1 VNASTTVASA
11 VVEALRR
18 AGVTDVVLAP
28 GSRSAA
34 LALALYDADI
44 AGAVR
49 LHVRIDERTAGFL
62 ALGLAKGSHRPVP
75 VVTTSGTAVANLHPA
90 VLEALHVGERVVV
103 ISADRPASLRRTG
116 ANQTTEQAGMFG
128 PRVPCADVA
137 PGDAAS
143 AVAAVDDAVHRR
155 GPSQLNLQ
163 FDGPLL
169 PDGAAAGAASDAGTA
184 EPPRPTGQ
192 LLPAEESTPSRRGVN
207 QFQSPSAAASSTVPE
222 TYARAHLAPPDGSVR
237 LPLGPRTVV
246 VAGDDAGPPARL
258 LAQDANWPLLAE
270 PTSGARTG
278 SHAIRTYRLLLGGE
292 LGAAVER
299 VVVAGHP
306 TLSRPVT
313 SLISR
318 RDIEVVSVRTAAG
331 ICTDPGRV
339 ARHVDS
345 VPVAEGADGP
355 DWVAAWRA
363 ADRRVS
369 DAVDQ
374 VAAEPSGLA
383 LQVAAE
389 VAAAVTPGALL
400 TVGSSQPVRDLDLM
414 AAPFGAGE
422 RRLVVGNRGLAGI
435 DGTVSTAIGAA
446 LGRASPR
453 ALAYLGDLTFLH
465 DANALILGPREHRPD
480 LTVVVANDDGGAIF
494 STLEQG
500 GSAFAAS
507 FERVFGTP
515 HGVSI
520 EALCRASGTA
530 YERVTDAAGL
540 RAALSVDARG
550 IRVVEVPIDRTS
562 RRTMDE
568 RIRALA

>member
-1 VNASTTVASA
+1 MNASTTMASA
-11 VVEALRR
+11 VVDALRR

-34 LALALYDADI
+34 LALALYDADS

-90 VLEALHVGERVVV
+90 VLEARHVGERVVV
-103 ISADRPASLRRTG
+103 MSADRPASLRRTG

-128 PRVPCADVA
+128 PQVPCADVA
-137 PGDAAS
+137 PGDVAA
-143 AVAAVDDAVHRR
+143 AVAAVGVAVHRR

-163 FDGPLL
+163 FDAPLL
-169 PDGAAAGAASDAGTA
+169 PDGAAPGAAFDAGTA
-184 EPPRPTGQ
+184 EPPSSRGR
-192 LLPAEESTPSRRGVN
+192 LLPPEESTSSRRGVN
-207 QFQSPSAAASSTVPE
+207 KAGSPSAAASSRVTE
-222 TYARAHLAPPDGSVR
+222 TYARAHLGPPDGSVR
-237 LPLGPRTVV
+237 LEGGPRTVV

-258 LAQDANWPLLAE
+258 LAQNANWPLLAE

-299 VVVAGHP
+299 VVVTGHP

-339 ARHVDS
+339 ARQVDS
-345 VPVAEGADGP
+345 VPVAEAADSP
-355 DWVAAWRA
+355 DWIDAWRT
-363 ADRRVS
+363 ADRRVGE
-369 DAVDQ
+369 AVDE

-414 AAPFGAGE
+414 AAPFGAGQ
-422 RRLVVGNRGLAGI
+422 RRLVIGNRGLAGI

-446 LGRASPR
+446 LGRASSR

-465 DANALILGPREHRPD
+465 DANALVVGPREPRPD

-500 GSAFAAS
+500 GPAFAAS

-520 EALCRASGTA
+520 ESLCRASGTA

-540 RAALSVDARG
+540 RAALSTDARG
-550 IRVVEVPIDRTS
+550 IRVVEVPIDRTC
-562 RRTMDE
+562 RRALDE
-568 RIRALA
+568 RIRALV

>member
-1 VNASTTVASA
+1 MNASTTVAAA
-11 VVEALRR
+11 VVEALGR

-34 LALALYDADI
+34 LALALYDADK

-103 ISADRPASLRRTG
+103 MSADRPAALRGTG

-137 PGDAAS
+137 PGDVAS
-143 AVAAVDDAVHRR
+143 ALAAVDAAVHRR

-169 PDGAAAGAASDAGTA
+169 PGGDGAGGEGARGEGAGGEGE
-184 EPPRPTGQ
+184 EPPGRHSAV
-192 LLPAEESTPSRRGVN
+192 PA
-207 QFQSPSAAASSTVPE
+207 
-222 TYARAHLAPPDGSVR
+222 YARAHLAPPDGSVR
-237 LPLGPRTVV
+237 LHPGPRTVV

-258 LAQDANWPLLAE
+258 LAQNANWPLLAE

-278 SHAIRTYRLLLGGE
+278 THAIRTYRLLLGGE

-299 VVVAGHP
+299 VVVTGHP

-345 VPVAEGADGP
+345 VPVAEATDGP
-355 DWVAAWRA
+355 EWIDAWRA

-369 DAVDQ
+369 DAVDE

-465 DANALILGPREHRPD
+465 DANALILGPREPRPD

-500 GSAFAAS
+500 GPAFAAS

-520 EALCRASGTA
+520 ESLCRASGTA

-540 RAALSVDARG
+540 RAALVADTRG
-550 IRVVEVPIDRTS
+550 IRVIEVPIERS
-562 RRTMDE
+562 ARRALDE

>member
-1 VNASTTVASA
+1 MNASTTVAAA
-11 VVEALRR
+11 VVAALRR

-34 LALALYDADI
+34 LALALHDADSI
-44 AGAVR
+44 GAVR

-128 PRVPCADVA
+128 PEVPCADVA

-143 AVAAVDDAVHRR
+143 AVAAVDAAVHRR

-169 PDGAAAGAASDAGTA
+169 PDESAASAASDVGTDDFPA
-184 EPPRPTGQ
+184 RSQ
-192 LLPAEESTPSRRGVN
+192 LLPLDEPPPSRRGVN
-207 QFQSPSAAASSTVPE
+207 QSGPPSAAASSTVPE

-237 LPLGPRTVV
+237 LEIGPRTVV
-246 VAGDDAGPPARL
+246 VAGDDSGPPARL
-258 LAQDANWPLLAE
+258 LAQNANWPLLAE

-299 VVVAGHP
+299 VVVTGHP

-345 VPVAEGADGP
+345 VPVAEAADGP
-355 DWVAAWRA
+355 DWIDAWRA

-374 VAAEPSGLA
+374 VAAQPSGLA

-389 VAAAVTPGALL
+389 VAAAVMPGALL

-446 LGRASPR
+446 LGRPSSR

-465 DANALILGPREHRPD
+465 DANALVLGPREPRPD
-480 LTVVVANDDGGAIF
+480 LTLVVANDDGGAIF

-500 GSAFAAS
+500 GPAFAAS

-520 EALCRASGTA
+520 ESLCRASGTA

-540 RAALSVDARG
+540 RAALAAHPQG
-550 IRVVEVPIDRTS
+550 IRVVEVPIERAA
-562 RRTMDE
+562 RRALDE

>member
-1 VNASTTVASA
+1 MNASTTVAAA
-11 VVEALRR
+11 VVDALRR

-34 LALALYDADI
+34 LALALYDADSV
-44 AGAVR
+44 GTVR

-103 ISADRPASLRRTG
+103 ITADRPASLRRTG

-143 AVAAVDDAVHRR
+143 AVAAVDAAVHRR

-163 FDGPLL
+163 FDAPLL
-169 PDGAAAGAASDAGTA
+169 PGDVGGGGGQGAGAGEGSGAGEGAGGGEHPLRGEDERPDSAHSAGDA
-184 EPPRPTGQ
+184 
-192 LLPAEESTPSRRGVN
+192 
-207 QFQSPSAAASSTVPE
+207 
-222 TYARAHLAPPDGSVR
+222 YARAHLAPPDGSVR
-237 LPLGPRTVV
+237 LHAGPRTVV

-258 LAQDANWPLLAE
+258 LAQNANWPLLAE

-299 VVVAGHP
+299 VVVTGHP

-318 RDIEVVSVRTAAG
+318 GDIDVVSVRTAAG

-345 VPVAEGADGP
+345 VPVAEAADGP
-355 DWVAAWRA
+355 DWIDAWRA
-363 ADRRVS
+363 ADQRVS
-369 DAVDQ
+369 DAVDA

-383 LQVAAE
+383 LRVAAE

-414 AAPFGAGE
+414 AAPFGAGQ
-422 RRLVVGNRGLAGI
+422 RRLVIGNRGLAGI
-435 DGTVSTAIGAA
+435 DGTVSTAIGAS
-446 LGRASPR
+446 LGRASSR

-465 DANALILGPREHRPD
+465 DANALVVGPREPRPD

-500 GSAFAAS
+500 GPAFAAS

-520 EALCRASGTA
+520 ESLCRASGTA

-540 RAALSVDARG
+540 RAALSTDARG
-550 IRVVEVPIDRTS
+550 IRVVEVPIDRTC
-562 RRTMDE
+562 RRALDG
-568 RIRALA
+568 RIRALV

>member
-11 VVEALRR
+11 VLEALRR

-34 LALALYDADI
+34 LALALYDADS

-143 AVAAVDDAVHRR
+143 AVAAVAAAVHRR

-163 FDGPLL
+163 FDAPLL
-169 PDGAAAGAASDAGTA
+169 PDAAAAGGASDGRTA
-184 EPPRPTGQ
+184 DSPATGQ
-192 LLPAEESTPSRRGVN
+192 LLPAEESTPSHRGVD
-207 QFQSPSAAASSTVPE
+207 QSGPPSAAASSTGPE

-299 VVVAGHP
+299 VVVTGHP

-345 VPVAEGADGP
+345 VPVAEAADGP
-355 DWVAAWRA
+355 DWIAAWRG

-369 DAVDQ
+369 DAVDE

-400 TVGSSQPVRDLDLM
+400 TVGSSQPIRDLDLM
-414 AAPFGAGE
+414 ASPFGAGE

-446 LGRASPR
+446 LGRASSR

-465 DANALILGPREHRPD
+465 DANALILAPREHRPD

-500 GSAFAAS
+500 GPAFAAS

-562 RRTMDE
+562 RRALDE

>member
-1 VNASTTVASA
+1 MNASTMVAAA
-11 VVEALRR
+11 VVDALRR

-34 LALALYDADI
+34 LALALYDVDSR
-44 AGAVR
+44 GALR

-103 ISADRPASLRRTG
+103 ISADRPASLRGTG

-137 PGDAAS
+137 PGDATS
-143 AVAAVDDAVHRR
+143 AVAAVDAAVRRR

-169 PDGAAAGAASDAGTA
+169 PGGDGARIETVGGEGAAAGEHEEPQNAHSPGDA
-184 EPPRPTGQ
+184 
-192 LLPAEESTPSRRGVN
+192 
-207 QFQSPSAAASSTVPE
+207 
-222 TYARAHLAPPDGSVR
+222 YARAHLAPPDGSVR
-237 LPLGPRTVV
+237 LHAGPRTVV

-258 LAQDANWPLLAE
+258 LAQNANWPLLAE

-299 VVVAGHP
+299 VVVTGHP

-331 ICTDPGRV
+331 LCTDPGRV

-345 VPVAEGADGP
+345 VPVAEAADGP
-355 DWVAAWRA
+355 GWLDAWRA

-369 DAVDQ
+369 DAVDE

-435 DGTVSTAIGAA
+435 DGTVSTAMGAA
-446 LGRASPR
+446 LGRASSR

-465 DANALILGPREHRPD
+465 DANALILGPHEPRPD

-500 GSAFAAS
+500 GPAFAAS
-507 FERVFGTP
+507 FERVFATP
-515 HGVSI
+515 HGVSV
-520 EALCRASGTA
+520 ESLCRASGTA

-540 RAALSVDARG
+540 RAALAADTRG
-550 IRVVEVPIDRTS
+550 IRVVEVPIERS
-562 RRTMDE
+562 ARRALDE

>member
-1 VNASTTVASA
+1 MNASTTVAVA
-11 VVEALRR
+11 VVDALRR

-34 LALALYDADI
+34 LALALYDADSV
-44 AGAVR
+44 GTLR

-116 ANQTTEQAGMFG
+116 ANQTTEQAGIFG
-128 PRVPCADVA
+128 ARVSCADVA

-143 AVAAVDDAVHRR
+143 AVAAVDAAVHRR

-163 FDGPLL
+163 FDAPLL
-169 PDGAAAGAASDAGTA
+169 PGGVGPGGDQAAGVDEGAVAGA
-184 EPPRPTGQ
+184 HDRPR
-192 LLPAEESTPSRRGVN
+192 S
-207 QFQSPSAAASSTVPE
+207 ASSAGDA
-222 TYARAHLAPPDGSVR
+222 YARAHLAPPDGSVR
-237 LPLGPRTVV
+237 LHAGPRTVV

-258 LAQDANWPLLAE
+258 LAQNANWPLLAE

-299 VVVAGHP
+299 VVVTGHP

-345 VPVAEGADGP
+345 VPVAEAADGP
-355 DWVAAWRA
+355 DWIDAWRA

-369 DAVDQ
+369 DAVDE

-383 LQVAAE
+383 LRVAAE

-446 LGRASPR
+446 LGRASTR

-465 DANALILGPREHRPD
+465 DANALIVGPREPLPD

-500 GSAFAAS
+500 GPAFAAS

-520 EALCRASGTA
+520 ESLCRASGTA
-530 YERVTDAAGL
+530 YERVTDVAGL
-540 RAALSVDARG
+540 PAALSADIRG
-550 IRVVEVPIDRTS
+550 IRVVEVPIERAA
-562 RRTMDE
+562 RRALDE

>member
-1 VNASTTVASA
+1 MNASTTVASA

-34 LALALYDADI
+34 LALALYDADS

-90 VLEALHVGERVVV
+90 VLEALHVGERVVA
-103 ISADRPASLRRTG
+103 ISADRPASLRGTG

-143 AVAAVDDAVHRR
+143 AVAAVDAAVHRR

-169 PDGAAAGAASDAGTA
+169 PDAAAAGAASDGRTDDFPA
-184 EPPRPTGQ
+184 TGQ
-192 LLPAEESTPSRRGVN
+192 LLPAEESTRSRRGVEE
-207 QFQSPSAAASSTVPE
+207 FGSPSAAASSTVPK
-222 TYARAHLAPPDGSVR
+222 TYARAHLAPPDGSIR
-237 LPLGPRTVV
+237 LELGPRTVV

-299 VVVAGHP
+299 VVVTGHP

-355 DWVAAWRA
+355 DWIAAWRA
-363 ADRRVS
+363 SDRRVS

-374 VAAEPSGLA
+374 VAAGPSGLA

-446 LGRASPR
+446 LGRASSR

-465 DANALILGPREHRPD
+465 DANALILGPREHLPD

-500 GSAFAAS
+500 GPAFAAS
-507 FERVFGTP
+507 FERVFGT
-515 HGVSI
+515 
-520 EALCRASGTA
+520 
-530 YERVTDAAGL
+530 
-540 RAALSVDARG
+540 
-550 IRVVEVPIDRTS
+550 
-562 RRTMDE
+562 
-568 RIRALA
+568 